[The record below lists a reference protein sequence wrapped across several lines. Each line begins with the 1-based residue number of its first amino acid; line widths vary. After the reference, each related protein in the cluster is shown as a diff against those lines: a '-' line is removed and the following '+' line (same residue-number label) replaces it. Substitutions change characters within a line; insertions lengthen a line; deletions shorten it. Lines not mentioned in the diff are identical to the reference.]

1 MVDARI
7 ATRLAA
13 AALAA
18 WGTLAAAA
26 PGVAGSSGFGLP
38 ARGRTPAEEAERLLE
53 ADLRAEAF
61 GLFQACGFGL
71 DRSERAAWVV
81 RSPGGSLAWHPWPWD
96 RRYLQSR
103 WLGPTPEGAFAIVHT
118 HPTVVDPRPSPTDR
132 DTAERLGV
140 AVYTVSRSGIWR
152 AEPDGA
158 VTRVGDENWWAG
170 CKAGKPCRESAGPPH
185 ALASAGKSTRPETA
199 ARALRISE

>member
-1 MVDARI
+1 MVDVRT

-61 GLFQACGFGL
+61 GFGL
-71 DRSERAAWVV
+71 DRSERAVWVF
-81 RSPGGSLAWHPWPWD
+81 RSPHGSLAWRPWPWD

-103 WLGPTPEGAFAIVHT
+103 WLGPTPEGAVAIVHT

-140 AVYTVSRSGIWR
+140 
-152 AEPDGA
+152 
-158 VTRVGDENWWAG
+158 
-170 CKAGKPCRESAGPPH
+170 
-185 ALASAGKSTRPETA
+185 
-199 ARALRISE
+199 